1 MEVAINQVEYSNSP
15 QGPIIHVFGRDVEG
29 NSKHLRVTGFQPY
42 FFIPLEEAIEA
53 NHPPNAYP
61 DIETEYVSIY
71 GQPVRKVYV
80 DRPSD
85 VRDIRDKYHHF
96 EGDISYPVR
105 FMLDMNLT
113 RGISVPSELSDYRKV
128 VPIDIDVPSRVCMID
143 IECTDERGWPEPERD
158 EIICVTCWDSFDDE
172 YMTFLYLRDGIS
184 YDKVQKKQEEG
195 GLENGCFDPG
205 KHTICVFR
213 SEKNMMKA
221 FVGYIKSRDPD
232 ILTGWNFTLFDLFYI
247 TKRFEAL
254 GLRVDSLARL
264 PGMERSPARG
274 RVVFDLLEG
283 FKKMHQAKE
292 ESYRLDAVAAKEVGM
307 QKIHFT
313 ESISDLWKNS
323 PERLI
328 EYNFVDVFLCVA
340 IDKKNEIIKFY
351 REVSSYVGCPMD
363 RSLNSSNVVDTY
375 VLRAAHGQYV
385 LPTKGSKD
393 QQEETFEGAVVF
405 PPVKGVHENVAVLDL
420 KSLYPMIMVTGN
432 FSPET
437 KDPNGDIVAP
447 NGVRFVSKPDGLAR
461 KIVFDLL
468 KKRDDCKA
476 ERNKYEYNSIEY
488 KRLDMKQAV
497 LKIIMNTYYGVSGHS
512 GFRLHDREIGEAI
525 TSTGQAI
532 LEHNRKIVVAEGY
545 EVVTGDTDAV
555 DIKIPSSMTREQ
567 TIAEARRLE
576 KLMNDSYPAFA
587 KSLLNADVSYFSV
600 KFEKLYERFF
610 SGGRKKRYAG
620 HLIWKEGKDV
630 DDIDVVGF
638 EVRRSDSPAITRSTQ
653 KELIKMILEGKTFDE
668 VKQVLGDVVQKY
680 RKGEYSLDEIGIP
693 GGIGKAL
700 DQYDNLDAQ
709 VRGAIYANKYLGAN
723 FGKGSKPKR
732 LYIKQVTWK
741 YPRTD
746 VICFEYGVDLPPE
759 FIVDREVMLEKTI
772 QKPIERILEALDWGW
787 KKVEPS
793 YTTLKQWGA

>member
-1 MEVAINQVEYSNSP
+1 
-15 QGPIIHVFGRDVEG
+15 
-29 NSKHLRVTGFQPY
+29 
-42 FFIPLEEAIEA
+42 
-53 NHPPNAYP
+53 
-61 DIETEYVSIY
+61 
-71 GQPVRKVYV
+71 
-80 DRPSD
+80 
-85 VRDIRDKYHHF
+85 
-96 EGDISYPVR
+96 
-105 FMLDMNLT
+105 
-113 RGISVPSELSDYRKV
+113 
-128 VPIDIDVPSRVCMID
+128 
-143 IECTDERGWPEPERD
+143 
-158 EIICVTCWDSFDDE
+158 
-172 YMTFLYLRDGIS
+172 
-184 YDKVQKKQEEG
+184 
-195 GLENGCFDPG
+195 
-205 KHTICVFR
+205 
-213 SEKNMMKA
+213 
-221 FVGYIKSRDPD
+221 
-232 ILTGWNFTLFDLFYI
+232 
-247 TKRFEAL
+247 
-254 GLRVDSLARL
+254 
-264 PGMERSPARG
+264 
-274 RVVFDLLEG
+274 
-283 FKKMHQAKE
+283 
-292 ESYRLDAVAAKEVGM
+292 
-307 QKIHFT
+307 
-313 ESISDLWKNS
+313 
-323 PERLI
+323 
-328 EYNFVDVFLCVA
+328 
-340 IDKKNEIIKFY
+340 
-351 REVSSYVGCPMD
+351 
-363 RSLNSSNVVDTY
+363 
-375 VLRAAHGQYV
+375 
-385 LPTKGSKD
+385 
-393 QQEETFEGAVVF
+393 
-405 PPVKGVHENVAVLDL
+405 
-420 KSLYPMIMVTGN
+420 
-432 FSPET
+432 
-437 KDPNGDIVAP
+437 
-447 NGVRFVSKPDGLAR
+447 
-461 KIVFDLL
+461 
-468 KKRDDCKA
+468 
-476 ERNKYEYNSIEY
+476 
-488 KRLDMKQAV
+488 
-497 LKIIMNTYYGVSGHS
+497 MNTYYGVSGHS

-787 KKVEPS
+787 KKVDPS